1 MLGGSVYSPRHMEE
15 AAMHED
21 LQQEIKE
28 ILEHLDVQTDTAIP
42 LPDESQQGTEVIDVF
57 IVRRQV
63 EESDPPTVE
72 STLADTS
79 DEQET
84 QAAPTEQ
91 EMTELPLPP
100 LPRKPRRRVLP
111 FVIGAL
117 CLLLAV
123 ALGTVTL
130 LLMFAPSATVT
141 IIPTSTQIA
150 TSRTVTIVSTNANA
164 AQQQIPGRLLETV
177 TLSRAKTV
185 PATGT
190 GHQQAQAAHG
200 FITFYNALPAPQ
212 IIPAGEM
219 LTGTDGVEVVTLQ
232 QAVIPA
238 GTLATNGQ
246 ITVLAQA
253 VNAGPQGNI
262 RAGDIYGKCCR
273 DDVFV
278 SNGPFRG
285 GQDARSYQMVT
296 QQNINSAVSSIKA
309 SLDQSV
315 QAALSQQVQP
325 NETLVTPVP
334 CTSIVITDHK
344 AGEEAS
350 HVQVTVS
357 ETCRGEV
364 YDTRALHD
372 LLMQIMTQQATGQL
386 GDGYGL
392 VGDIQASVTKATLNP
407 HQGTATLQVK
417 VISTWT
423 YQFSQVQQAQVKLA
437 IRGKSKEEATTL
449 LLHMPGVQTVSIS
462 TRNGDAIPT
471 DVQRIHLNFVVLT

>member
-1 MLGGSVYSPRHMEE
+1 MEE
-15 AAMHED
+15 AAMYED

-28 ILEHLDVQTDTAIP
+28 ILEHLDVQTDTVIP

-57 IVRRQV
+57 IVRRQM

-72 STLADTS
+72 STLAETS

-91 EMTELPLPP
+91 ETTESPFPP

-111 FVIGAL
+111 LLIGTL

-130 LLMFAPSATVT
+130 LTVFAPLATVT
-141 IIPTSTQIA
+141 IIPISARITT
-150 TSRTVTIVSTNANA
+150 TRTVTIVSSNANA
-164 AQQQIPGRLLETV
+164 AQQQVPGRLLDTI
-177 TLSRAKTV
+177 TLSQAKIV

-190 GHQQAQAAHG
+190 GYQQAQAAHG

-219 LTGTDGVEVVTLQ
+219 LTGADGVEVVTLQ
-232 QAVIPA
+232 QAVIPV

-246 ITVLAQA
+246 VTVLAQA
-253 VNAGPQGNI
+253 VNPGTQGNI
-262 RAGDIYGKCCR
+262 VANDIYGKCCR
-273 DDVFV
+273 DNVFV
-278 SNGPFRG
+278 RNSPFRG
-285 GQDARSYQMVT
+285 GQNARSYQMVT
-296 QQNINSAVSSIKA
+296 QQNINGAVSSIKS

-334 CTSIVITDHK
+334 CTSSVTSDHK

-350 HVQVTVS
+350 HVQVMVS
-357 ETCRGEV
+357 ETCTGEV

-372 LLMQIMTQQATGQL
+372 LLVQTMTQQANGQL
-386 GDGYGL
+386 GIGYGL
-392 VGDIQASVTKATLNP
+392 VGDLQASVTKATQNP
-407 HQGTATLQVK
+407 HQGTATFQVK

-423 YQFSQVQQAQVKLA
+423 YQFSQAQQAQIKLA

>member
-1 MLGGSVYSPRHMEE
+1 MEE
-15 AAMHED
+15 AAMHEH

-28 ILEHLDVQTDTAIP
+28 LLEHLDVQTDTVIP
-42 LPDESQQGTEVIDVF
+42 FPDESQQGTEVIDVF

-72 STLADTS
+72 STLAETS

-84 QAAPTEQ
+84 QAAPTEP
-91 EMTELPLPP
+91 ETTELPFPP
-100 LPRKPRRRVLP
+100 LLRKPRRRALP
-111 FVIGAL
+111 FVISAL

-130 LLMFAPSATVT
+130 LIVFAPSATVT
-141 IIPTSTQIA
+141 IIPISAQITTA
-150 TSRTVTIVSTNANA
+150 RTVTIVSSHANA
-164 AQQQIPGRLLETV
+164 AQQQVPGRLLDAIM
-177 TLSRAKTV
+177 LSQAKTV

-200 FITFYNALPAPQ
+200 LITFYNALPAPQ
-212 IIPAGEM
+212 TIPAGEL
-219 LTGTDGVEVVTLQ
+219 LTGADGVEVVTLQ
-232 QAVIPA
+232 EAAIPA

-246 ITVLAQA
+246 VTVPAQA
-253 VNAGPQGNI
+253 VNAGPGGNI
-262 RAGDIYGKCCR
+262 AAGDIYGKCCR

-278 SNGPFRG
+278 SSGPFRC
-285 GQDARSYQMVT
+285 GQNARSYQMVT
-296 QQNINSAVSSIKA
+296 QQNINSAVSGIKA

-315 QAALSQQVQP
+315 QVALSQQVQP

-334 CTSIVITDHK
+334 CTSTVTSDHK

-357 ETCRGEV
+357 ENCTGEV
-364 YDTRALHD
+364 YDTQSLHD
-372 LLMQIMTQQATGQL
+372 LLVQAMTQQTTGQL
-386 GDGYGL
+386 GIGYGL

-407 HQGTATLQVK
+407 HQGTVTLQVK
-417 VISTWT
+417 VIGTWT
-423 YQFSQVQQAQVKLA
+423 YQFSQAQQQQIKLA
-437 IRGKSKEEATTL
+437 IRGKSKQEAATL
-449 LLHMPGVQTVSIS
+449 LLHLPGVQTVSIS
-462 TRNGDAIPT
+462 TGNGDAIPM

>member
-1 MLGGSVYSPRHMEE
+1 
-15 AAMHED
+15 MHEH

-28 ILEHLDVQTDTAIP
+28 LLEHLEVQTDTAIP

-63 EESDPPTVE
+63 EESEAPTIE
-72 STLADTS
+72 STLAETS

-91 EMTELPLPP
+91 ETTELPLPL
-100 LPRKPRRRVLP
+100 LPRNPRRRVLP

-130 LLMFAPSATVT
+130 LIIFAPSATVT
-141 IIPTSTQIA
+141 IIPISTQI
-150 TSRTVTIVSTNANA
+150 TTTRTVTTVSSNANA
-164 AQQQIPGRLLETV
+164 AQQQVPGRLLDTI
-177 TLSRAKTV
+177 TLSQAKTV

-190 GHQQAQAAHG
+190 GHEPAQAARG

-212 IIPAGEM
+212 TIPAGEL
-219 LTGTDGVEVVTLQ
+219 LTGADGEEVVTLQ
-232 QAVIPA
+232 DAVIPA
-238 GTLATNGQ
+238 GTLAINGRV
-246 ITVLAQA
+246 TVPAQA

-262 RAGDIYGKCCR
+262 ATNDMYGKCCR
-273 DDVFV
+273 NNVFV
-278 SNGPFRG
+278 SSGPFRG
-285 GQDARSYQMVT
+285 GQNARSYQMVT

-315 QAALSQQVQP
+315 QVALSQQVQP

-334 CTSIVITDHK
+334 CTFIVLTDHK

-357 ETCRGEV
+357 ETCTGEV
-364 YDTRALHD
+364 YDTKAMHD
-372 LLMQIMTQQATGQL
+372 LLMQTMTQQATGQL

-392 VGDIQASVTKATLNP
+392 VGDIQASVTKATPNA
-407 HQGTATLQVK
+407 HQGTVTLQVK
-417 VISTWT
+417 VFSTWT
-423 YQFSQVQQAQVKLA
+423 YQFSQAQQAQIKLA
-437 IRGKSKEEATTL
+437 IRGRSKQEATTL

-462 TRNGDAIPT
+462 TRNGDVLPT
-471 DVQRIHLNFVVLT
+471 DVQRIHLNLVILT

>member
-1 MLGGSVYSPRHMEE
+1 MEE
-15 AAMHED
+15 AAMHEHV
-21 LQQEIKE
+21 QQEIKE
-28 ILEHLDVQTDTAIP
+28 ILEHLDAQADTAIP

-63 EESDPPTVE
+63 EESEAPTVE
-72 STLADTS
+72 STLAETS

-84 QAAPTEQ
+84 QVAPTKQ
-91 EMTELPLPP
+91 ETTELPLPP
-100 LPRKPRRRVLP
+100 LPRKPRRRTLP

-130 LLMFAPSATVT
+130 LIMFAPSATVT
-141 IIPTSTQIA
+141 IIPISTQI
-150 TSRTVTIVSTNANA
+150 TTIRTVTTVSSNANA
-164 AQQQIPGRLLETV
+164 AQQQVPGRLLDTI
-177 TLSRAKTV
+177 TLSQAKTV

-212 IIPAGEM
+212 TIPAGEL
-219 LTGTDGVEVVTLQ
+219 LTGADGVGVVTLQ
-232 QAVIPA
+232 DAVIPA
-238 GTLATNGQ
+238 GTLAINGRV
-246 ITVLAQA
+246 TVPAQA

-262 RAGDIYGKCCR
+262 AANDMYGKCCR
-273 DDVFV
+273 DNVFV

-285 GQDARSYQMVT
+285 GHDARSYQMVI

-357 ETCRGEV
+357 ETCTGEV
-364 YDTRALHD
+364 YDTKALHD
-372 LLMQIMTQQATGQL
+372 LLMQTMAQQATGQL

-392 VGDIQASVTKATLNP
+392 VGDIEASVTKATMNA

-423 YQFSQVQQAQVKLA
+423 YQFSQALQAQIKLA
-437 IRGKSKEEATTL
+437 IRGKSKKEATTL

-462 TRNGDAIPT
+462 TGNGDAIPT

>member
-1 MLGGSVYSPRHMEE
+1 
-15 AAMHED
+15 MHEH

-28 ILEHLDVQTDTAIP
+28 HLEAQTDTAIP
-42 LPDESQQGTEVIDVF
+42 LPDERQQGTEVIDVF

-63 EESDPPTVE
+63 EESEAPIIE
-72 STLADTS
+72 STLAETS

-91 EMTELPLPP
+91 ETTELPLPP

-117 CLLLAV
+117 CLVLAV

-130 LLMFAPSATVT
+130 LIMFAPSATVT
-141 IIPTSTQIA
+141 IIPISTQI
-150 TSRTVTIVSTNANA
+150 TTTRTVTTVSSNANA
-164 AQQQIPGRLLETV
+164 AQQQIPGRLLDTI
-177 TLSRAKTV
+177 TLSQAKTV

-190 GHQQAQAAHG
+190 GHQQAQTAHG

-212 IIPAGEM
+212 TIPAGEL
-219 LTGTDGVEVVTLQ
+219 LTGADGVEVVTLQ
-232 QAVIPA
+232 DAVIPA
-238 GTLATNGQ
+238 GTLAINGR
-246 ITVLAQA
+246 VAVPAQA

-262 RAGDIYGKCCR
+262 AANDMYGKCCR
-273 DDVFV
+273 DNVFV
-278 SNGPFRG
+278 SSGPFRG
-285 GQDARSYQMVT
+285 GQNARSYQMVT

-325 NETLVTPVP
+325 NDTLVTPVP
-334 CTSIVITDHK
+334 CTFIVITDHK

-357 ETCRGEV
+357 ETCTGEV
-364 YDTRALHD
+364 YDTKAMHD
-372 LLMQIMTQQATGQL
+372 LLMQTMTQQATGQL

-392 VGDIQASVTKATLNP
+392 VGDIQASVTKATLNA
-407 HQGTATLQVK
+407 HQGTATFQVK

-423 YQFSQVQQAQVKLA
+423 YQFSQAQQAQIKLA
-437 IRGKSKEEATTL
+437 IRGKSKQEATTL

-462 TRNGDAIPT
+462 TRTGDALPT
-471 DVQRIHLNFVVLT
+471 DVQRIHLNLVILT

>member
-1 MLGGSVYSPRHMEE
+1 MDEY
-15 AAMHED
+15 
-21 LQQEIKE
+21 LQQEIKD
-28 ILEHLDVQTDTAIP
+28 ILEHLDVQEHTSASQ
-42 LPDESQQGTEVIDVF
+42 PDENRQGTEVIDVF

-63 EESDPPTVE
+63 EEADPPTVE
-72 STLADTS
+72 STLTETS

-84 QAAPTEQ
+84 QAAPIEQ
-91 EMTELPLPP
+91 ETTELPFPP

-117 CLLLAV
+117 CLLLAI

-130 LLMFAPSATVT
+130 LIMFAPSATVT
-141 IIPTSTQIA
+141 IIPISTQI
-150 TSRTVTIVSTNANA
+150 TTTRTVTTVSSNADA
-164 AQQQIPGRLLETV
+164 AQQQVPGRLLDTI
-177 TLSRAKTV
+177 TLSQAKTV
-185 PATGT
+185 PTTGI

-200 FITFYNALPAPQ
+200 LITFYNALPTPQ
-212 IIPAGEM
+212 TIPAGEL
-219 LTGTDGVEVVTLQ
+219 LTGADGVEVVTILE
-232 QAVIPA
+232 AAIPA

-246 ITVLAQA
+246 VTVPAQA
-253 VNAGPQGNI
+253 VNAGPGGNI
-262 RAGDIYGKCCR
+262 AAEDIYGKCCR

-278 SNGPFRG
+278 SNGSFRG

-296 QQNINSAVSSIKA
+296 QQNIDSAVSSIKA

-315 QAALSQQVQP
+315 QAALRQQVQP
-325 NETLVTPVP
+325 NETLITPVP
-334 CTSIVITDHK
+334 CTSNVITDHK

-357 ETCRGEV
+357 ETCTGEV
-364 YDTRALHD
+364 YDTKALYD
-372 LLMQIMTQQATGQL
+372 LLMQAMTQQATGQL

-392 VGDIQASVTKATLNP
+392 VGDIQTSVTKATLNA

-423 YQFSQVQQAQVKLA
+423 YQFSQAQQAQIKLA
-437 IRGKSKEEATTL
+437 IRGKSKEEAITL

-462 TRNGDAIPT
+462 TGNGDAIPT